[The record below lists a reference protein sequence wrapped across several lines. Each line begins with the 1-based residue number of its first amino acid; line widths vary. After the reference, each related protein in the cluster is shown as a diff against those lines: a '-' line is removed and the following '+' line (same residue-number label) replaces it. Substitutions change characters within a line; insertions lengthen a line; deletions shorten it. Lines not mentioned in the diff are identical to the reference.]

1 MLPRNVGLK
10 FQWEV
15 EERKMEDIYHEIV
28 RIQDE
33 GGQAALAT
41 ILWTKGSTPRSA
53 GTKML
58 LRSDGTI
65 LGSVGGGCAEAEVW
79 QAAKEVM
86 QTGQPKVFNFDLTGR
101 EPTPDGLICGG
112 IMEIYIEPIISQPHL
127 YIFGG
132 GHINFYVSK
141 LAKTVGFRV
150 TVVDERPAFA
160 NKEQFPEA
168 DAILAEE
175 LDTALPKIRI
185 SKNSYIVIAC
195 RGHELDQRVLEW
207 AAMTDARYVGMIG
220 SKKKVKTI
228 FDTLKEKGIPPER
241 LGRVHAPIGVEIYSE
256 TPEEIAVSIVA
267 ELIKVRRQRDS

>member
-1 MLPRNVGLK
+1 
-10 FQWEV
+10 
-15 EERKMEDIYHEIV
+15 MEDIYREIV
-28 RIQDE
+28 RIQED

-41 ILWTKGSTPRSA
+41 ILWVKGSTPRSA

-86 QTGQPKVFNFDLTGR
+86 QTGAARVFKFDLTGR

-112 IMEIYIEPIISQPHL
+112 IMEVYLEPIISQPSL
-127 YIFGG
+127 YLIGA
-132 GHINFYVSK
+132 GHIAFYTAK
-141 LAKTVGFRV
+141 LAKTVGFKV
-150 TVVDERPAFA
+150 TVVDDRPAFA
-160 NKEQFPEA
+160 NKEKFPEA
-168 DAILAEE
+168 DAVIAQEF
-175 LDTALPKIRI
+175 DFALPTLKVTR
-185 SKNSYIVIAC
+185 NSYIVIAC

-207 AAMTDARYVGMIG
+207 AAMTEARYVGMIG

-228 FDTLKEKGIPPER
+228 FDTLKAKGVPAER
-241 LGRVHAPIGVEIYSE
+241 LQRVHAPIGVEINSE

-267 ELIKVRRQRDS
+267 ELIKVRRQKEQG